1 VKLRQINCR
10 NVRNLLPLHAGGDL
24 DRKQAGAVDEHLHA
38 CLSCFREYRELITMR
53 GRLGVLAEQPLP
65 EGTLDGF
72 TEEVM
77 ARVAVGEP
85 GPRAAL
91 PSSIAWRRRI
101 PRLAAAAA
109 LLLMVGVGAR
119 QVGLIGEAGQPVEPT
134 QSERILSPYTLAD
147 GPATMSIPPAARSSI
162 LAADPNR
169 LTGRPRSNQPSN
181 PVGSALFDFVTAG
194 QPASAGFPAGIDMG
208 EPAYGQGL
216 VPEPGRE
223 LRLRDPRDQR

>member
-72 TEEVM
+72 AEEVM

-85 GPRAAL
+85 GPRAEL
-91 PSSIAWRRRI
+91 PSSIAWRRRL

-109 LLLMVGVGAR
+109 LLLMVGVGAH
-119 QVGLIGEAGQPVEPT
+119 QMGLIGESGQLGEPT

-147 GPATMSIPPAARSSI
+147 GPSTMSIPPAAQSPIRT
-162 LAADPNR
+162 ADPNR
-169 LTGRPRSNQPSN
+169 LGGRSRFNQPSN
-181 PVGSALFDFVTAG
+181 PVGSALFDFVRAD
-194 QPASAGFPAGIDMG
+194 SAGFPGGIDTG

-216 VPEPGRE
+216 LPEPGRE

>member
-24 DRKQAGAVDEHLHA
+24 DPKQAGAVDEHLHA
-38 CLSCFREYRELITMR
+38 CLPCFREYRELITMR

-65 EGTLDGF
+65 EGALDGF

-85 GPRAAL
+85 GPRAEM

-109 LLLMVGVGAR
+109 LVLMVGVGAH
-119 QVGLIGEAGQPVEPT
+119 QVGLIGGSESPT
-134 QSERILSPYTLAD
+134 NPPRTERLASPTTLAD
-147 GPATMSIPPAARSSI
+147 GSARVSTIPPAAESPLRTV
-162 LAADPNR
+162 DPNR
-169 LTGRPRSNQPSN
+169 LGGFTRFNQPSN

-194 QPASAGFPAGIDMG
+194 QPIPGEVDPG